1 MGKKSKSEKPK
12 NKISVEVKR
21 HHIETAHERLRVKFN
36 ERFNSSVEKG
46 HQKLRDIEKEKKESE
61 NPQVSLPDRE
71 KIDYDELLENL
82 SNILD
87 FYRNEKIPRD
97 VMISDNQIDPVLMAY
112 NTLCDQ
118 GIKRTVSHGQ
128 QLHLPGDKFRIL
140 FMRAYY
146 GRDNV
151 AENQNGE
158 EDGDLEERYQEVVKS
173 MADKFLKN
181 PTQIPS
187 PEEAAGAMATAMAQS
202 AVKKSQVPATTTV
215 TTAAAADQ
223 SQDVQGSKTVQQET
237 VDTSQT
243 ITDHKVDVRLLSE
256 IVR

>member
-46 HQKLRDIEKEKKESE
+46 HQKLRAIEKEKKESE

-158 EDGDLEERYQEVVKS
+158 EDADLEERYQEIVKN
-173 MADKFLKN
+173 MANKFLKN

-187 PEEAAGAMATAMAQS
+187 PEEAAGAMATDMAQS
-202 AVKKSQVPATTTV
+202 AVKKSQTPTTV
-215 TTAAAADQ
+215 SAKDTDTDSTT
-223 SQDVQGSKTVQQET
+223 SQTHDDLSSETVQIDT
-237 VDTSQT
+237 VDTSCN
-243 ITDHKVDVRLLSE
+243 
-256 IVR
+256 